1 MCRCTKEQ
9 SKNDE
14 YFCGFQIDMANCQV
28 AQGYSCP
35 KDYTK
40 APRAPSDDESCK
52 KKWEQFVS
60 ETEFCKGGYLQKKY
74 VY

>member
-1 MCRCTKEQ
+1 
-9 SKNDE
+9 
-14 YFCGFQIDMANCQV
+14 MANCQV